1 MKSLRLAAGPRDP
14 DNRVSGWLPSTT
26 GWHKSHGLAR
36 GMNPIQKKLMADHP
50 TSNITLPHRRLKLD
64 TLVRLRWLAVGG
76 QSAALLV
83 VYVGLGYPLPAGP
96 AFAMVAFSAWLNIFL
111 KIRWPSALRL
121 SENAATLQ
129 LAYDILQMSGLLF
142 LTGGLGNPFAFLLM
156 APVMVSATGLSAR
169 YTIILGI
176 LATTCASVLAVFHL
190 PLPWPVGAEF
200 KLPVVYS
207 VGIWIALVSTLG
219 FMAIYAFRVAEEAR
233 QLADALAATEL
244 VLAREQH
251 LNALDGLATAA
262 AHELGTPLAT
272 IYLVA
277 KELTDEFESGDHR
290 GEDVALIRSQAE
302 RCRGILQQLKGLS
315 SEEDQT
321 YQRMPVSLLLEDVI
335 DPHRGLGVA
344 IHSASQGE
352 GAEPVGTRNAAIRY
366 GLGNLVENAVDFAKS
381 RVDVSAKWDDKT
393 LSISIRDDG
402 PGFSVD
408 ILGRIGDPYVSVRG
422 SKTPQSGTGGGL
434 GLGIF
439 IAKTLL
445 ERTGAK
451 LHLENQ
457 APPQSGAHIR
467 ISWPRELFER
477 GSGVDETPFSP
488 HNGNN

>member
-1 MKSLRLAAGPRDP
+1 MTD
-14 DNRVSGWLPSTT
+14 
-26 GWHKSHGLAR
+26 
-36 GMNPIQKKLMADHP
+36 QP
-50 TSNITLPHRRLKLD
+50 TSNIILPHRRLKLD

-96 AFAMVAFSAWLNIFL
+96 AFAMVALSAWLNIFL
-111 KIRWPSALRL
+111 KIRSPSAMRL
-121 SENAATLQ
+121 SERAAALQ

-169 YTIILGI
+169 YTVILGI
-176 LATTCASVLAVFHL
+176 LATVSASLLAVFHM
-190 PLPWPVGAEF
+190 PLPWPTGEVF
-200 KLPVVYS
+200 RLPVVYS

-219 FMAIYAFRVAEEAR
+219 FMAIYAFRIAEEAR

-277 KELTDEFESGDHR
+277 KELTDEFECDDTR
-290 GEDVALIRSQAE
+290 AEDVALIRSQAE
-302 RCRGILQQLKGLS
+302 RCRGILRQLTSLS
-315 SEEDQT
+315 SEQDRT
-321 YQRMPVSLLLEDVI
+321 YQRMPVSQLLEDVI
-335 DPHRGLGVA
+335 DPHRGMGVA
-344 IHSASQGE
+344 IHSTQEGQGT
-352 GAEPVGTRNAAIRY
+352 EPVGTRNAAIRY
-366 GLGNLVENAVDFAKS
+366 GLANLLENAVDFANT
-381 RVDVSAKWDDKT
+381 RVDVAAIWDDRT

-408 ILGRIGDPYVSVRG
+408 ILGKIGDPYVSIRG
-422 SKTPQSGTGGGL
+422 GKSPQRGTGGGL

-451 LHLENQ
+451 LNLDNQ
-457 APPQSGAHIR
+457 APPQTGAHIR
-467 ISWPRELFER
+467 VSWPREVFER
-477 GSGVDETPFSP
+477 DGGVDEPSFSH
-488 HNGNN
+488 HNSSNG

>member
-1 MKSLRLAAGPRDP
+1 
-14 DNRVSGWLPSTT
+14 
-26 GWHKSHGLAR
+26 
-36 GMNPIQKKLMADHP
+36 MADQP
-50 TSNITLPHRRLKLD
+50 TSNITLPHQRLKLD

-96 AFAMVAFSAWLNIFL
+96 AFAMVALSAWLNIFL
-111 KIRWPSALRL
+111 KVRWPSAMRL
-121 SENAATLQ
+121 SERAAALQ

-169 YTIILGI
+169 YTFVLGI
-176 LATTCASVLAVFHL
+176 LATLCATSLAVFHL
-190 PLPWPVGAEF
+190 PLPWSSDEDF
-200 KLPVVYS
+200 NLPVVYS

-233 QLADALAATEL
+233 LLADALAATEL

-277 KELTDEFESGDHR
+277 KELSDEFEPGDHR

-302 RCRGILQQLKGLS
+302 RCRQILQKLTSLS
-315 SEEDQT
+315 SEEDLT
-321 YQRMPVSLLLEDVI
+321 YQRMPVSQLLEDVI
-335 DPHRGLGVA
+335 DPHRGTGVA
-344 IHSASQGE
+344 LHASCRGK
-352 GAEPVGTRNAAIRY
+352 GPEPVGTRNAAIRY
-366 GLGNLVENAVDFAKS
+366 GLTNLLENAVDFANS
-381 RVDVSAKWDDKT
+381 DVDISASWDEKT

-402 PGFSVD
+402 PGFTVD
-408 ILGRIGDPYVSVRG
+408 VLGKIGDPYVSVRG
-422 SKTPQSGTGGGL
+422 GKSLQKGSGGGL

-451 LHLENQ
+451 LQLDNQ
-457 APPQSGAHIR
+457 TPPLKGANIR
-467 ISWPRELFER
+467 VSWPRDVFER
-477 GSGVDETPFSP
+477 ESGVDETPFSP
-488 HNGNN
+488 HNGDK

>member
-1 MKSLRLAAGPRDP
+1 MALSAAGIRF
-14 DNRVSGWLPSTT
+14 
-26 GWHKSHGLAR
+26 
-36 GMNPIQKKLMADHP
+36 KKMPMTDQPAP
-50 TSNITLPHRRLKLD
+50 NITLPHRRLKLD

-83 VYVGLGYPLPAGP
+83 VYVGLGYSLPAGP
-96 AFAMVAFSAWLNIFL
+96 AFAMVAMSAWLNIFL
-111 KIRWPSALRL
+111 KIRWPSAMRL
-121 SENAATLQ
+121 SERAATLQ
-129 LAYDILQMSGLLF
+129 LAYDILQMSGLLL

-156 APVMVSATGLSAR
+156 APVMVSATGLSSR
-169 YTIILGI
+169 YTVVLGV
-176 LATTCASVLAVFHL
+176 LATVCASFLAVFHF
-190 PLPWPVGAEF
+190 PLPWPDSEDF
-200 KLPVVYS
+200 RLPVIYS
-207 VGIWIALVSTLG
+207 VGIWIALVLTLG
-219 FMAIYAFRVAEEAR
+219 FMAVYAFRVAEEAR
-233 QLADALAATEL
+233 QLADALTATEL

-277 KELTDEFESGDHR
+277 KELNGEFEAGDHR

-302 RCRGILQQLKGLS
+302 RCREILKQLNSLS

-321 YQRMPVSLLLEDVI
+321 YQRMPVAQLLEDVI
-335 DPHRGLGVA
+335 DPHRGTGVA
-344 IHSASQGE
+344 IHSTQNGE
-352 GAEPVGTRNAAIRY
+352 SAEPVGTRNAAIRY

-381 RVDVSAKWDDKT
+381 RVDVSATWDDTT

-408 ILGRIGDPYVSVRG
+408 ILGKIGDPYVSVRG
-422 SKTPQSGTGGGL
+422 GKSPQGSTGGGL

-451 LHLENQ
+451 LLLENQ
-457 APPQSGAHIR
+457 APPDSGAHVR
-467 ISWPRELFER
+467 VSWPRSTFER
-477 GSGVDETPFSP
+477 SVGVDETSF
-488 HNGNN
+488 

>member
-1 MKSLRLAAGPRDP
+1 MP
-14 DNRVSGWLPSTT
+14 D
-26 GWHKSHGLAR
+26 
-36 GMNPIQKKLMADHP
+36 QP

-83 VYVGLGYPLPAGP
+83 VYVGLGYPLPAWP
-96 AFAMVAFSAWLNIFL
+96 AFAMVAFSAWLNIYL
-111 KIRWPSALRL
+111 KIRSPSAMRL
-121 SENAATLQ
+121 SERAATMQ

-169 YTIILGI
+169 YTVLLGI
-176 LATTCASVLAVFHL
+176 LATACATSVAIYHL
-190 PLPWPVGAEF
+190 PLPWSVGDDF
-200 KLPVVYS
+200 NLPIVYS

-272 IYLVA
+272 IYLAA
-277 KELTDEFESGDHR
+277 KELTDEFEADDTRGD
-290 GEDVALIRSQAE
+290 DVALIRSQAE
-302 RCRGILQQLKGLS
+302 RCRGILQQLTNLS

-321 YQRMPVSLLLEDVI
+321 YQRMPVSQLVEDVI
-335 DPHRGLGVA
+335 DPHRGTGVA
-344 IHSASQGE
+344 IHSSQKGV

-366 GLGNLVENAVDFAKS
+366 GLGNLLENAVDFARS
-381 RVDVSAKWDDKT
+381 RVDVSANWDETT
-393 LSISIRDDG
+393 LSISIKDDG

-422 SKTPQSGTGGGL
+422 GKSPQRGTGGGL

-451 LHLENQ
+451 LNLENL
-457 APPQSGAHIR
+457 PPPEKGAHVR
-467 ISWPRELFER
+467 VSWPRALFESEDR
-477 GSGVDETPFSP
+477 VDETSFSS

>member
-1 MKSLRLAAGPRDP
+1 MP
-14 DNRVSGWLPSTT
+14 DQPS
-26 GWHKSHGLAR
+26 
-36 GMNPIQKKLMADHP
+36 
-50 TSNITLPHRRLKLD
+50 SNITLPHRQLKLD

-83 VYVGLGYPLPAGP
+83 VHVGLGYPMPAGP
-96 AFAMVAFSAWLNIFL
+96 AFAMVALSAWLNIFL
-111 KIRWPSALRL
+111 KIRWPSAMRL
-121 SENAATLQ
+121 SERAATLQ

-169 YTIILGI
+169 YTVILGI
-176 LATTCASVLAVFHL
+176 LATTCATLLAVFHL
-190 PLPWPVGAEF
+190 PLPWPVGDDF
-200 KLPVVYS
+200 SLPIVYS

-277 KELTDEFESGDHR
+277 KELSDEFDENENGHLA
-290 GEDVALIRSQAE
+290 EDLALIHSQAE
-302 RCRGILQQLKGLS
+302 RCRSILRQLTSLS
-315 SEEDQT
+315 SDEDRT
-321 YQRMPVSLLLEDVI
+321 YQSMPVSLLIEDVI
-335 DPHRGLGVA
+335 DPHRGTGVA
-344 IHSASQGE
+344 IHATVNGTGS
-352 GAEPVGTRNAAIRY
+352 EPVGTRNAAIRY

-381 RVDVSAKWDDKT
+381 RVDVAAVWDEGT

-408 ILGRIGDPYVSVRG
+408 ILGKIGDPYVSIRG
-422 SKTPQSGTGGGL
+422 GKSPQRGTGGGL

-451 LHLENQ
+451 LHLDNL
-457 APPQSGAHIR
+457 APPHTGAHIR
-467 ISWPRELFER
+467 VSWPREVFEEDGR
-477 GSGVDETPFSP
+477 VDEQSFSP
-488 HNGNN
+488 HNGSTAQTMHPDAAETSAAAEHQQE

>member
-1 MKSLRLAAGPRDP
+1 MP
-14 DNRVSGWLPSTT
+14 DR
-26 GWHKSHGLAR
+26 
-36 GMNPIQKKLMADHP
+36 P

-76 QSAALLV
+76 QTAALLV
-83 VYVGLGYPLPAGP
+83 VHVGLGYPMPAGP
-96 AFAMVAFSAWLNIFL
+96 AFAMVALSAWINIFL
-111 KIRWPSALRL
+111 KVRWPSAMRL
-121 SENAATLQ
+121 SERAATLQ

-176 LATTCASVLAVFHL
+176 LATVCASLVAVFHL

-200 KLPVVYS
+200 SLPVVYS

-219 FMAIYAFRVAEEAR
+219 FMATYAFRVAEEAR

-272 IYLVA
+272 IYLAA
-277 KELTDEFESGDHR
+277 KELRDEFEQDDPR
-290 GEDVALIRSQAE
+290 AEDLALIYSQTE
-302 RCRGILQQLKGLS
+302 RCRGILRQLTSLS
-315 SEEDQT
+315 SEEDRT
-321 YQRMPVSLLLEDVI
+321 YQRMPVSQLLEDVI
-335 DPHRGLGVA
+335 DPHRGTGVA
-344 IHSASQGE
+344 IHTSRSGT
-352 GAEPVGTRNAAIRY
+352 GPEPVGTRNAAIRY
-366 GLGNLVENAVDFAKS
+366 GLGNLLENAVDFAKS
-381 RVDVSAKWDDKT
+381 RVDVSATWDET
-393 LSISIRDDG
+393 ALAISIKDDG
-402 PGFSVD
+402 PGFAVD
-408 ILGRIGDPYVSVRG
+408 ILGKIGDPYVSIRG
-422 SKTPQSGTGGGL
+422 GKSPQRGTGGGL

-451 LHLENQ
+451 LSLDNL
-457 APPQSGAHIR
+457 APPRTGAHIR
-467 ISWPRELFER
+467 VSWPRSAFEHD
-477 GSGVDETPFSP
+477 SKVDEASFSP
-488 HNGNN
+488 HNGSNSPFSRDTAGESSGAQAGT

>member
-1 MKSLRLAAGPRDP
+1 M
-14 DNRVSGWLPSTT
+14 T
-26 GWHKSHGLAR
+26 
-36 GMNPIQKKLMADHP
+36 DHP

-83 VYVGLGYPLPAGP
+83 VHVGLGYPMPAGL
-96 AFAMVAFSAWLNIFL
+96 AFAMVALSAWLNIFL
-111 KIRWPSALRL
+111 KIRCPSAMRL
-121 SENAATLQ
+121 SERAATLQ

-169 YTIILGI
+169 FTFILGV
-176 LATTCASVLAVFHL
+176 LATICASVLAVLHL
-190 PLPWPVGAEF
+190 PLPWPAGDEF
-200 KLPVVYS
+200 ALPVVYS
-207 VGIWIALVSTLG
+207 IGIWIALVSTLG
-219 FMAIYAFRVAEEAR
+219 FMATYAFRVAEEAR

-272 IYLVA
+272 IYLAA
-277 KELTDEFESGDHR
+277 KELADEFEAGDPR
-290 GEDVALIRSQAE
+290 AEDLDLIHSQAE
-302 RCRGILQQLKGLS
+302 RCRGILRQLTSLS
-315 SEEDQT
+315 SEADRT
-321 YQRMPVSLLLEDVI
+321 YQRMPVSQLMEDVI
-335 DPHRGLGVA
+335 DPHRGTGVA
-344 IHSASQGE
+344 IHSNWSGS
-352 GAEPVGTRNAAIRY
+352 GPEPVGTRNAAIRY
-366 GLGNLVENAVDFAKS
+366 GLGNLVENAIDFART
-381 RVDVSAKWDDKT
+381 RVDVTAKWDDAA

-422 SKTPQSGTGGGL
+422 GKSPQRDTGGGL

-451 LHLENQ
+451 LSLENQ
-457 APPQSGAHIR
+457 PPPQTGAHIR
-467 ISWPRELFER
+467 VSWPRQVFEQDTR
-477 GSGVDETPFSP
+477 VDETPFSA
-488 HNGNN
+488 HNDTKIQKTLSQPDHSSETQVET

>member
-1 MKSLRLAAGPRDP
+1 MTDE
-14 DNRVSGWLPSTT
+14 
-26 GWHKSHGLAR
+26 
-36 GMNPIQKKLMADHP
+36 P

-83 VYVGLGYPLPAGP
+83 VHLGLGYPLPVGA
-96 AFAMVAFSAWLNIFL
+96 AFALVALSAWLNIFL
-111 KIRWPSALRL
+111 KIRSPSAIRV
-121 SENAATLQ
+121 SEQAAMLQ

-169 YTIILGI
+169 YTIILGV
-176 LATTCASVLAVFHL
+176 LATACATFLAVLHL
-190 PLPWPVGAEF
+190 PLPWPAGENF
-200 KLPVVYS
+200 SLPVVYS
-207 VGIWIALVSTLG
+207 VGIWVALVSTLG

-272 IYLVA
+272 IYLAA
-277 KELTDEFESGDHR
+277 KELSDEFETDDPR
-290 GEDVALIRSQAE
+290 ADDIALIRSQSE
-302 RCRGILQQLKGLS
+302 RCRGILRQLTSLS
-315 SEEDQT
+315 SKEDRT
-321 YQRMPVSLLLEDVI
+321 YQRMPVSQLLEDVI
-335 DPHRGLGVA
+335 DPHRGTGVA
-344 IHSASQGE
+344 IHSERKGQGD
-352 GAEPVGTRNAAIRY
+352 EPVGTRNAAIRY
-366 GLGNLVENAVDFAKS
+366 GLGNLVENAVDFANS
-381 RVDVSAKWDDKT
+381 RVDVSAVWDDKT
-393 LSISIRDDG
+393 LSISIKDDG

-408 ILGRIGDPYVSVRG
+408 ILGKIGDPYVSIRG
-422 SKTPQSGTGGGL
+422 GKSPQNGTGGGL

-451 LHLENQ
+451 LSLENQ
-457 APPQSGAHIR
+457 PPPLTGAHIR
-467 ISWPRELFER
+467 VSWPREVFE
-477 GSGVDETPFSP
+477 GSAEHESIGPD
-488 HNGNN
+488 H